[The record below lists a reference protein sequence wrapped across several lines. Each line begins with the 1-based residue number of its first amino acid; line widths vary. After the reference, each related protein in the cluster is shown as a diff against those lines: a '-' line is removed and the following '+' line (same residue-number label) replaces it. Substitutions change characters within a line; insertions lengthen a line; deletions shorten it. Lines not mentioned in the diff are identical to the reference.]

1 MSAQDNLSKKQFP
14 ELFHGT
20 AAKLKAGDIIR
31 PGGDFQHAFATT
43 DATLAKEYGANVYR
57 VSPVDSKEASEYTKA
72 ELAKWESE
80 PSADAKSVVK
90 SVKGFRVKGFSHL
103 VERPQ

>member
-1 MSAQDNLSKKQFP
+1 MSASDHLSQ

-20 AAKLKAGDIIR
+20 MATLKPGDTVT
-31 PGGDFQHAFATT
+31 PGRNFAHSFATT
-43 DATLAKEYGANVYR
+43 DATLAKEYGSNIYK

-72 ELAKWESE
+72 ELAKWQSE

-90 SVKGFRVKGFSHL
+90 SAKGFKVLGEHTSPTK
-103 VERPQ
+103 